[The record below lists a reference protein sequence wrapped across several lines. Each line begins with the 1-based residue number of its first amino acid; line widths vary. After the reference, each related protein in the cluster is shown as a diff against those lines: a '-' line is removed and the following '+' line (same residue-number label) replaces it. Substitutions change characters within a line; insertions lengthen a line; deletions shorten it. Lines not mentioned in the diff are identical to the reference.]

1 MPNCRPYEILNN
13 FLRQTS
19 PFTPFNQYRFWQFLT
34 TQITLS
40 DLKQKLDIILSDFHN
55 ISTKVQTSYLFEVI
69 NSTSG
74 NGCGELTLNGARKRP
89 TGPLLLP
96 SPQLAA
102 SIPRTPSMNFKKQHS
117 QRRSSLAAPRS
128 PGKML
133 EPTKSSINLG

>member
-1 MPNCRPYEILNN
+1 MRSERTAFVA
-13 FLRQTS
+13 FLEKTKVRV
-19 PFTPFNQYRFWQFLT
+19 PL
-34 TQITLS
+34 ITY
-40 DLKQKLDIILSDFHN
+40 H
-55 ISTKVQTSYLFEVI
+55 TKVQTSYFFEVI

-102 SIPRTPSMNFKKQHS
+102 SIPRTPSMNFKKQQS
-117 QRRSSLAAPRS
+117 QRRASLAAPKS